1 MAGRAAACRSGTSNF
16 LKVIIML
23 RKSKTQALIS
33 VLPAAFAVAFFWAP
47 SVAAQGDPI
56 PMGDPSF
63 ANNAAWHGPTANL
76 YISVREAGGLPVSAK
91 AMVKLSCPLAGVDV
105 SGPAQGTS
113 AQVQFHGVPVGDCN
127 IEVSAPGYRTAKDR
141 TEVTQ
146 SLTAHNQYVFI
157 YLHPES
163 ESLTASAR
171 PAAVPLGLIKEMD
184 KAMEAMQKKHDEDAR
199 KHLDKAAKISP
210 TNPDV
215 AYLRGMMEVEHH
227 NLPVAEQFFQTAV
240 SSSRSQERALLGLGY
255 VQVQLNQ
262 AAAAAQTLEKA
273 LQVNTASERGHLL
286 LANAYAQLHEYA
298 KAQEHAQRAAAF
310 NSENAPSA
318 RTLLAQILAAQG
330 NREGAKLELEA
341 VLREFPKAASASV
354 ARESL
359 ASLEKLTPGNTT
371 AAAVPMATVSTA
383 LLPSV
388 AAASVTPWAP
398 PSVDTSVPGV
408 APDVTCSAEDIV
420 AHTGTTIDRQLE
432 NLEKFLATE
441 HIQHEEVNAR
451 GEVSQIRDKNF
462 SYMVFIEHAKD
473 GLVFLNEK
481 RDGGTGTD
489 SFPTSMATVGLV
501 SLGVDVFHPGFAKAL
516 DFKCEGLG
524 QWRGKAAWVL
534 RFEQKSNMKSFL
546 RLWETKTKTVEIPL
560 KGRVWVAASSYNVL
574 HVESDLREPM
584 KELELMRDHL
594 AIDYG
599 PVNFQNGKTELW
611 LPWYADMY
619 LELHGKRYHHNHTLS
634 NFSLFAVDTSDKI
647 ALPKDV
653 PPPEENPKQPPQP
666 EKP

>member
-1 MAGRAAACRSGTSNF
+1 MHP
-16 LKVIIML
+16 
-23 RKSKTQALIS
+23 KSKSRTMIFGLFAVLAAS
-33 VLPAAFAVAFFWAP
+33 VLCAP
-47 SVAAQGDPI
+47 VGAAQGDPT
-56 PMGDPSF
+56 PLGDPYF
-63 ANNAAWHGPTANL
+63 ANNAAWRGPTANV
-76 YISVREAGGLPVSAK
+76 YISVREATGLPVSAK

-105 SGPAQGTS
+105 SGPAQGTG
-113 AQVQFHGVPVGDCN
+113 AQVQFHGVPAGDCN
-127 IEVSAPGYRTAKDR
+127 IEVSAPGYQTAKDR

-146 SLTAHNQYVFI
+146 SLTSHNQYVFI

-163 ESLTASAR
+163 ESAATSAR
-171 PAAVPLGLIKEMD
+171 PPVVPLGLIKEMD
-184 KAMEAMQKKHDEDAR
+184 KAMEAMQKKHDADAR

-215 AYLRGMMEVEHH
+215 AYLQGMMELDHH
-227 NLPVAEQFFQTAV
+227 NLPVAEQFFQKAV
-240 SSSRSQERALLGLGY
+240 SSSSSQERALLGLGY
-255 VQVQLNQ
+255 VQVQLNE
-262 AAAAAQTLEKA
+262 AKDAAQTLEKA
-273 LQVNTASERGHLL
+273 LQMNAASERGHLL
-286 LANAYAQLHEYA
+286 LANAYAQLHDYA

-310 NSENAPSA
+310 NSEYAPSS

-330 NREGAKLELEA
+330 NREGAKLELEG
-341 VLREFPKAASASV
+341 VLREYPKSPSASV
-354 ARESL
+354 ARDTL
-359 ASLEKLTPGNTT
+359 ASLEKSATGSTT
-371 AAAVPMATVSTA
+371 EAAVPMATVNSV

-388 AAASVTPWAP
+388 AAASATPWAP

-408 APDVTCSAEDIV
+408 AADVTCSADDIV

-441 HIQHEEVNAR
+441 HIQHEEINGR
-451 GEVSQIRDKNF
+451 GEVSQLRNKNF

-473 GLVFLNEK
+473 GLVFLNEN

-489 SFPTSMATVGLV
+489 SFPTSLATVGLV

-516 DFKCEGLG
+516 NFKCEGLG
-524 QWRGKAAWVL
+524 QWRGKAAWIL
-534 RFEQKSNMKSFL
+534 HFEQKPNVKSYL
-546 RLWETKTKTVEIPL
+546 RLWQTKTQTVEIPL

-584 KELELMRDHL
+584 KNLELMRDHL

-619 LELHGKRYHHNHTLS
+619 LELHGRRYHHNHTLS

-647 ALPKDV
+647 SLPKNV
-653 PPPEENPKQPPQP
+653 PPPGENPKQPPTQ

>member
-1 MAGRAAACRSGTSNF
+1 
-16 LKVIIML
+16 
-23 RKSKTQALIS
+23 
-33 VLPAAFAVAFFWAP
+33 
-47 SVAAQGDPI
+47 
-56 PMGDPSF
+56 
-63 ANNAAWHGPTANL
+63 
-76 YISVREAGGLPVSAK
+76 
-91 AMVKLSCPLAGVDV
+91 MVKLSCPLAGVDV
-105 SGPAQGTS
+105 SGSAQGQGM
-113 AQVQFHGVPVGDCN
+113 QVQFHNVPVGDCS
-127 IEVSAPGYRTAKDR
+127 IEVSAQGYRTAKDR

-146 SLTAHNQYVFI
+146 SMTSRNQYVFI
-157 YLHPES
+157 YLHPEA
-163 ESLTASAR
+163 ESMTASAR
-171 PAAVPLGLIKEMD
+171 PPVVPLGLIKEID
-184 KAMEAMQKKHDEDAR
+184 KAMEAMQKKHDADAR
-199 KHLDKAAKISP
+199 KHLDKAARLSP
-210 TNPDV
+210 ANPDV
-215 AYLRGMMEVEHH
+215 AYLQGMVELDHR
-227 NLPVAEQFFQTAV
+227 NFPAAEQFFQKAV
-240 SSSRSQERALLGLGY
+240 NSSRSQERALLGLGY
-255 VQVQLNQ
+255 VQLQSNQ
-262 AAAAAQTLEKA
+262 PAAAVQTLEKA
-273 LQVNTASERGHLL
+273 LQMNTASERGHLL
-286 LANAYAQLHEYA
+286 LANAYAQLREYP

-310 NSENAPSA
+310 NSENSASA

-330 NREGAKLELEA
+330 NREGAKLEFEG
-341 VLREFPKAASASV
+341 VLRDYPKAPSASV
-354 ARESL
+354 AKESL
-359 ASLEKLTPGNTT
+359 ASLTKPASESTT
-371 AAAVPMATVSTA
+371 EVAVPLATVNAA

-388 AAASVTPWAP
+388 SAASVTPWAP

-408 APDVTCSAEDIV
+408 AADVTCSADDVVE
-420 AHTGTTIDRQLE
+420 HTSKSTSRQLE

-441 HIQHEEVNAR
+441 HIQHEEINGR

-473 GLVFLNEK
+473 GLVFLDEK

-489 SFPTSMATVGLV
+489 SFPTSLATVGLV

-516 DFKCEGLG
+516 NFKCEGLG
-524 QWRGKAAWVL
+524 QWRGKAAWIL
-534 RFEQKSNMKSFL
+534 HFEQKPNVKSYL

-584 KELELMRDHL
+584 KDLELMRDHL

-647 ALPKDV
+647 GLPKDAS
-653 PPPEENPKQPPQP
+653 PPEEKPMQPPPQ

>member
-1 MAGRAAACRSGTSNF
+1 
-16 LKVIIML
+16 ML
-23 RKSKTQALIS
+23 PESKIHALIS
-33 VLPAAFAVAFFWAP
+33 GLIAVFAVSLLCAP
-47 SVAAQGDPI
+47 VGAAQGDPT
-56 PMGDPSF
+56 PLGDPFF
-63 ANNAAWHGPTANL
+63 ANNGAWSAPSANV
-76 YISVREAGGLPVSAK
+76 YISVREASGLPVSTK
-91 AMVKLSCPLAGVDV
+91 AMVKLSCPLTGIDV
-105 SGPAQGTS
+105 VGAAQGTA
-113 AQVQFHGVPVGDCN
+113 AQVQFRKVPVGDCN

-141 TEVTQ
+141 TEVIQ
-146 SLTAHNQYVFI
+146 SYSSHNQYVFI

-163 ESLTASAR
+163 ESLTASTR
-171 PAAVPLGLIKEMD
+171 PAVVSLGLIKEMD
-184 KAMEAMQKKHDEDAR
+184 KAMEAMQKKHDVDAR
-199 KHLDKAAKISP
+199 KHLEKAARISP

-215 AYLRGMMEVEHH
+215 AYLQGMMELDHH
-227 NLPVAEQFFQTAV
+227 NLPVAEQFFQRAV
-240 SSSRSQERALLGLGY
+240 NSSGAQERALLGLGY
-255 VQVQLNQ
+255 VQVQMNQ

-273 LQVNTASERGHLL
+273 LQMNSASERGHLL
-286 LANAYAQLHEYA
+286 LANAYAQLHEYP

-310 NSENAPSA
+310 NSEYASSA
-318 RTLLAQILAAQG
+318 RTLLAQILAAEG
-330 NREGAKLELEA
+330 NREGAKLELEG

-359 ASLEKLTPGNTT
+359 ANLEKPTPGSTT
-371 AAAVPMATVSTA
+371 EVAVPMASVNAA
-383 LLPSV
+383 LLPTVS
-388 AAASVTPWAP
+388 AASVTPWAP
-398 PSVDTSVPGV
+398 PNVDTSAPGV
-408 APDVTCSAEDIV
+408 ATDVTCSANDIV
-420 AHTGTTIDRQLE
+420 EHTSTTTNRQLE

-473 GLVFLNEK
+473 GLVFLDEK

-489 SFPTSMATVGLV
+489 SFPTSLATVGLV

-524 QWRGKAAWVL
+524 QWRGRAAWVL
-534 RFEQKSNMKSFL
+534 HFEQKSNMKSFL

-647 ALPKDV
+647 SLPKDA
-653 PPPEENPKQPPQP
+653 PPQEENPKQPPQLD
-666 EKP
+666 KP

>member
-1 MAGRAAACRSGTSNF
+1 MLPSSKIRAFICGIF
-16 LKVIIML
+16 
-23 RKSKTQALIS
+23 
-33 VLPAAFAVAFFWAP
+33 AAFAASLLCAP
-47 SVAAQGDPI
+47 TGTAQDTTSI
-56 PMGDPSF
+56 PGDPSF
-63 ANNAAWHGPTANL
+63 ANNAAWRAPSANL
-76 YISVREAGGLPVSAK
+76 YVSVRDATGLPVSTNAV
-91 AMVKLSCPLAGVDV
+91 VKLSCPLASIDV

-113 AQVQFHGVPVGDCN
+113 AQVQFHNVPVGDCN
-127 IEVSAPGYRTAKDR
+127 IEVSAQGYRTAKDR

-146 SLTAHNQYVFI
+146 SMTSHNQYVFI

-163 ESLTASAR
+163 ESATASAR
-171 PAAVPLGLIKEMD
+171 PPVVPLGLIKEID
-184 KAMEAMQKKHDEDAR
+184 KAMEAMQKKRDADAR
-199 KHLDKAAKISP
+199 KHLDKAARMSP
-210 TNPDV
+210 ANSDV
-215 AYLRGMMEVEHH
+215 AYLQGMVELDQH
-227 NLPVAEQFFQTAV
+227 NLPVAEQFFQKAV
-240 SSSRSQERALLGLGY
+240 NSSRTQERALLSLGY
-255 VQVQLNQ
+255 VQVQMNQ

-273 LQVNTASERGHLL
+273 LQLNGASERAHLL
-286 LANAYAQLHEYA
+286 LANAYAQLGEYP

-310 NSENAPSA
+310 NSENIASA
-318 RTLLAQILAAQG
+318 RTLLAQILAAEG
-330 NREGAKLELEA
+330 NREGARLEFEG
-341 VLREFPKAASASV
+341 VLREYPKTPSASV
-354 ARESL
+354 ARDSLTSL
-359 ASLEKLTPGNTT
+359 ARTTPGSTT
-371 AAAVPMATVSTA
+371 EVAVPFSTVNTS

-388 AAASVTPWAP
+388 SAASVTPWAP

-408 APDVTCSAEDIV
+408 AADVACSADDVVE
-420 AHTGTTIDRQLE
+420 HTSASTNRQLE

-473 GLVFLNEK
+473 GLVFLDEK

-489 SFPTSMATVGLV
+489 SFPTSLATVGLV

-516 DFKCEGLG
+516 NFKCEGLG
-524 QWRGKAAWVL
+524 QWRGKAAWIL
-534 RFEQKSNMKSFL
+534 YFEQKPNVRSFL

-619 LELHGKRYHHNHTLS
+619 LELHGRRYHHNHTLS

-647 ALPKDV
+647 SLPKDA
-653 PPPEENPKQPPQP
+653 PPPEENPKQPPPQ
-666 EKP
+666 EK

>member
-1 MAGRAAACRSGTSNF
+1 
-16 LKVIIML
+16 
-23 RKSKTQALIS
+23 
-33 VLPAAFAVAFFWAP
+33 
-47 SVAAQGDPI
+47 
-56 PMGDPSF
+56 
-63 ANNAAWHGPTANL
+63 
-76 YISVREAGGLPVSAK
+76 
-91 AMVKLSCPLAGVDV
+91 
-105 SGPAQGTS
+105 
-113 AQVQFHGVPVGDCN
+113 VQFHNVPAGDCN
-127 IEVSAPGYRTAKDR
+127 IEVTAQGYRTAKDR
-141 TEVTQ
+141 TEVRQ
-146 SLTAHNQYVFI
+146 SMTSQNQYVFI

-171 PAAVPLGLIKEMD
+171 PPVVPLGLIKEMD
-184 KAMEAMQKKHDEDAR
+184 MAMEAMQKKRDADAR
-199 KHLDKAAKISP
+199 KHLDKAARISP

-215 AYLRGMMEVEHH
+215 AYLQGMLELDHH
-227 NLPVAEQFFQTAV
+227 NLPVAEQFFQKAV
-240 SSSRSQERALLGLGY
+240 NSSRAQERALLGLGY
-255 VQVQLNQ
+255 VQLQMNQ
-262 AAAAAQTLEKA
+262 AAAAVQTLEKV
-273 LQVNTASERGHLL
+273 LQMNTSSERGHLL
-286 LANAYAQLHEYA
+286 LANAYAQLHEYS
-298 KAQEHAQRAAAF
+298 KAQEHAQRTAAL
-310 NSENAPSA
+310 NSENAVSA
-318 RTLLAQILAAQG
+318 RMLLAQILAAQG
-330 NREGAKLELEA
+330 NREGAKLEFEG
-341 VLREFPKAASASV
+341 VLRDYPKAPSASV
-354 ARESL
+354 ARDSL
-359 ASLEKLTPGNTT
+359 ASLAKTTPESSTEV
-371 AAAVPMATVSTA
+371 AAPLAIVNTA

-388 AAASVTPWAP
+388 SAASVTPWAP

-408 APDVTCSAEDIV
+408 AADVTCSADDV
-420 AHTGTTIDRQLE
+420 VGHTSATIDRQLE

-473 GLVFLNEK
+473 GLVFLDEK

-489 SFPTSMATVGLV
+489 SFPTSLATVGLV

-524 QWRGKAAWVL
+524 QWRGKAAWIL
-534 RFEQKSNMKSFL
+534 HFEQKPNVKSYL

-619 LELHGKRYHHNHTLS
+619 LELHGRRYHHNHTLS

-647 ALPKDV
+647 NLPKEA
-653 PPPEENPKQPPQP
+653 PPPD
-666 EKP
+666 

>member
-1 MAGRAAACRSGTSNF
+1 MAP
-16 LKVIIML
+16 
-23 RKSKTQALIS
+23 KSKIS
-33 VLPAAFAVAFFWAP
+33 VLSPRLVAAFAALLLHAAP
-47 SVAAQGDPI
+47 AAAQDPSSI
-56 PMGDPSF
+56 PGDPSF
-63 ANNAAWHGPTANL
+63 SNSAAWRAPSANL
-76 YISVREAGGLPVSAK
+76 YISVREATGLPVNTS

-105 SGPAQGTS
+105 SGPAKGTS
-113 AQVQFHGVPVGDCN
+113 TQVQFQNVPAGDCN
-127 IEVSAPGYRTAKDR
+127 IEVSAQGYRTAKDR

-146 SLTAHNQYVFI
+146 SMTSHNQYVFI

-163 ESLTASAR
+163 ESMAASAR
-171 PAAVPLGLIKEMD
+171 PPIVPLGLVKEID
-184 KAMEAMQKKHDEDAR
+184 KAMEAMQKKRDADAR
-199 KHLDKAAKISP
+199 KHLDKAARISP

-215 AYLRGMMEVEHH
+215 AYLQGMLELDHH
-227 NLPVAEQFFQTAV
+227 NLPVAEQFFQKAV
-240 SSSRSQERALLGLGY
+240 SSSHSQERALLGLGY
-255 VQVQLNQ
+255 VQVQMNQ

-273 LQVNTASERGHLL
+273 LQINTSSERGHLL
-286 LANAYAQLHEYA
+286 VANAYAQLHEYSKA
-298 KAQEHAQRAAAF
+298 KEHAQRAAAL

-318 RTLLAQILAAQG
+318 RTLLAQILAAEG
-330 NREGAKLELEA
+330 NREAAKLEFEG
-341 VLREFPKAASASV
+341 VLREHPKSPSASV
-354 ARESL
+354 ARDSL
-359 ASLEKLTPGNTT
+359 ASLEKSTPG
-371 AAAVPMATVSTA
+371 MATVNTA
-383 LLPSV
+383 LLPTV

-398 PSVDTSVPGV
+398 PSVDTLVPGV
-408 APDVTCSAEDIV
+408 APDVMCSADDVVE
-420 AHTGTTIDRQLE
+420 HTSKSTSRQLE

-441 HIQHEEVNAR
+441 HIQHEEVNER

-473 GLVFLNEK
+473 GLVFLDEK

-489 SFPTSMATVGLV
+489 SFPTSLATVGLV

-524 QWRGKAAWVL
+524 QWRGKAAWIL
-534 RFEQKSNMKSFL
+534 HFEQKHDVKSYL

-619 LELHGKRYHHNHTLS
+619 LELHGRRYHHNHTLS

-647 ALPKDV
+647 NLPKEA
-653 PPPEENPKQPPQP
+653 PPPD
-666 EKP
+666 

>member
-1 MAGRAAACRSGTSNF
+1 MVPKLKIYVSSPRLLAALAALLLHAAPAAA
-16 LKVIIML
+16 
-23 RKSKTQALIS
+23 QD
-33 VLPAAFAVAFFWAP
+33 P
-47 SVAAQGDPI
+47 SSI
-56 PMGDPSF
+56 PGDPSF
-63 ANNAAWHGPTANL
+63 SNSAAWRAPSANL
-76 YISVREAGGLPVSAK
+76 YVSVREATGLPVNTS

-113 AQVQFHGVPVGDCN
+113 AQVQFQNVPAGDCN
-127 IEVSAPGYRTAKDR
+127 IEVSAQGYRTAKDR
-141 TEVTQ
+141 TEVRQ
-146 SLTAHNQYVFI
+146 SMTSHNQYVFI

-163 ESLTASAR
+163 ESLTASAQ
-171 PAAVPLGLIKEMD
+171 PPVVPLVLIKEMD
-184 KAMEAMQKKHDEDAR
+184 KAMEAMQKKRDADAR
-199 KHLDKAAKISP
+199 KHLDKAARISP

-215 AYLRGMMEVEHH
+215 AYLQGMMELDHH
-227 NLPVAEQFFQTAV
+227 NLPVAEQFFQKAV
-240 SSSRSQERALLGLGY
+240 SSSHSQERELLGLGY
-255 VQVQLNQ
+255 VQVQMNQ

-273 LQVNTASERGHLL
+273 LQMNTTSERGHLL
-286 LANAYAQLHEYA
+286 LANAYAQLHEYSKA
-298 KAQEHAQRAAAF
+298 KEHAQRAAAL

-318 RTLLAQILAAQG
+318 RTLLAQILAAEG
-330 NREGAKLELEA
+330 NREAAKLEFEG
-341 VLREFPKAASASV
+341 VLREYPKSPSASV
-354 ARESL
+354 ARDSL
-359 ASLEKLTPGNTT
+359 ASLEKSTSG
-371 AAAVPMATVSTA
+371 MATVNTA
-383 LLPSV
+383 LLPRV
-388 AAASVTPWAP
+388 AAGSVTPWAP
-398 PSVDTSVPGV
+398 PNVDTSVPGV
-408 APDVTCSAEDIV
+408 AADVTCSADDVVE
-420 AHTGTTIDRQLE
+420 HTSKSTSRQLE

-473 GLVFLNEK
+473 GLVFLDEK

-489 SFPTSMATVGLV
+489 SFPTSLATVGLV

-524 QWRGKAAWVL
+524 QWRGKAAWIL
-534 RFEQKSNMKSFL
+534 HFEQKPNVKSYL

-560 KGRVWVAASSYNVL
+560 KGRVWVAASSYSVL

-619 LELHGKRYHHNHTLS
+619 LELHGRRYHHNHTLS

-647 ALPKDV
+647 NLPKEA
-653 PPPEENPKQPPQP
+653 PPPD
-666 EKP
+666 